1 MNTNERESLLAE
13 LRSAAGAAGDRA
25 TVLLRVAN
33 ILRNSG
39 NYRWVGLYDV
49 DLRAGKVANI
59 VWSEP
64 GAPEHPVF
72 PVSKGLTG
80 AAITE
85 RRTINAGDVA
95 ADPRY
100 LTAFGTTLSEIIV
113 PVFDEQHERVIGTI
127 DVESAEPNAFTR
139 EVQELLEDCSRV
151 IQPLWKG

>member
-39 NYRWVGLYDV
+39 NYRWVGLYHV

-59 VWSEP
+59 VWSGP